1 MCVARPLITY
11 IKVICKFLS
20 EAESAGMI
28 SGLHYSRMFS
38 DKKIE
43 VGAGNLLDTLCTRL
57 EG

>member
-1 MCVARPLITY
+1 M
-11 IKVICKFLS
+11 ICKFLS